1 MVNDHSF
8 ETVYLRRIK
17 KRVNGEYLKPETN
30 AFFRPNG

>member
-1 MVNDHSF
+1 VVNDLSF